1 MSEDTSAN
9 TDAQIRI
16 LLVDD
21 QPIIAEGIRRMLAS
35 ESDMQLTY
43 TEDPAQAIEK
53 AVEIDATIILQD
65 LVMPDADGMTLLRF
79 YKANHET
86 RDIPVIVLSSKEEAT
101 TKSEAFSYGASDY
114 LVKLPDAIEL
124 IARIRAHAKN
134 YILQKER
141 DSAFFALRQLKKQ
154 LETSNKKLQELST
167 KDGLTGIANRRHFDE
182 TLETDLQ
189 DGLKNNTPV
198 SLVLIDIDYFKD
210 FNDNYGH
217 QLGDDCLKEVASL
230 LSKACLN
237 PQDLAARYGGEE
249 FVALLSGTDEAQA
262 LKVAER
268 FNEMLERTCIEH
280 RHSGVASHIT
290 VSMGIAT
297 HDTGNS
303 YKAKDLIEE
312 ADRALYR
319 AKESGRNRAV
329 LASSLSNEVSSGA
342 S

>member
-1 MSEDTSAN
+1 MSEDTSAD
-9 TDAQIRI
+9 TDSQIRI

-101 TKSEAFSYGASDY
+101 TKSEAFNYGASDY

-189 DGLKNNTPV
+189 DGINNNTPV
-198 SLVLIDIDYFKD
+198 SLILIDIDYFKD

-230 LSKACLN
+230 LSRACLN

-249 FVALLSGTDEAQA
+249 FVALLSGTEEAQA

-268 FNEMLERTCIEH
+268 FNEMLERTAIEH
-280 RHSGVASHIT
+280 KHSGVAPHIT
-290 VSMGIAT
+290 VSMGIST
-297 HDTGNS
+297 HDTGSS
-303 YKAKDLIEE
+303 YNAKDLIEE
-312 ADRALYR
+312 ADRALYK
-319 AKESGRNRAV
+319 AKESGRNRAI
-329 LASSLSNEVSSGA
+329 LASSLLDEK
-342 S
+342 

>member
-1 MSEDTSAN
+1 MSKNTSAN

-21 QPIIAEGIRRMLAS
+21 QPIIAEGIRRMLAG

-43 TEDPAQAIEK
+43 CEDPAQAIEK

-154 LETSNKKLQELST
+154 LESSNKKLQELST

-198 SLVLIDIDYFKD
+198 SLILIDIDYFKD

-230 LSKACLN
+230 LSNACLN

-249 FVALLSGTDEAQA
+249 FVALLSGTEEAQA

-268 FNEMLERTCIEH
+268 FNEVLERTCIEH
-280 RHSGVASHIT
+280 KHSGVAPCIT

-297 HDTGNS
+297 HDTGSS
-303 YKAKDLIEE
+303 YNAKDLIEA
-312 ADRALYR
+312 ADRALYK
-319 AKESGRNRAV
+319 AKESGRNRAI
-329 LASSLSNEVSSGA
+329 LASSLSNETPSGT

>member
-1 MSEDTSAN
+1 MDRDTISN
-9 TDAQIRI
+9 NFDTTIRI

-35 ESDMQLTY
+35 ETDMELSY
-43 TEDPAQAIEK
+43 VEDPSLAIEQ

-101 TKSEAFSYGASDY
+101 TKSEAFNYGASDY
-114 LVKLPDAIEL
+114 LVKLPDQIEL
-124 IARIRAHAKN
+124 IARIRSHAKN
-134 YILQKER
+134 YIMQKER

-154 LETSNKKLQELST
+154 LEASNKKLQELST
-167 KDGLTGIANRRHFDE
+167 KDGLTGISNRRHFDE
-182 TLETDLQ
+182 TLNDDLEDAAQ
-189 DGLKNNTPV
+189 NNSAV
-198 SLVLIDIDYFKD
+198 SLILIDIDYFKG
-210 FNDNYGH
+210 FNDTYGH

-249 FVALLSGTDEAQA
+249 FVALLSGTTEKDA
-262 LKVAER
+262 LKVADR
-268 FNEMLERTCIEH
+268 FREMLNAAKIKHEGSDVSEH
-280 RHSGVASHIT
+280 VT

-297 HDTGNS
+297 HDTAS
-303 YKAKDLIEE
+303 PRSAKELIEAADKALYKAKDT
-312 ADRALYR
+312 
-319 AKESGRNRAV
+319 GRNREV
-329 LASSLSNEVSSGA
+329 LASSLDES
-342 S
+342 

>member
-1 MSEDTSAN
+1 MEVEKASVDNIDSK
-9 TDAQIRI
+9 IRI

-21 QPIIAEGIRRMLAS
+21 QPIIAEGIKRMLAN
-35 ESDMQLTY
+35 EPDMDLTY
-43 TEDPAQAIEK
+43 VEDPGLAIET

-114 LVKLPDAIEL
+114 LVKLPDEIEL
-124 IARIRAHAKN
+124 IARIRSHARN
-134 YILQKER
+134 YIMQKER

-154 LETSNKKLQELST
+154 LEASNRKLQELST

-182 TLETDLQ
+182 TLENDLK
-189 DGLKNNTPV
+189 DAHKNNSPV
-198 SLVLIDIDYFKD
+198 SLILIDIDYFKD

-217 QLGDDCLKEVASL
+217 QLGDDCLKHVASL
-230 LSKACLN
+230 LSKSCLN

-249 FVALLSGTDEAQA
+249 FVALLTGTTEEQA
-262 LKVAER
+262 LSVAHR
-268 FNEMLERTCIEH
+268 FSELLKNANIEH
-280 RHSGVASHIT
+280 KHSGVSDCVT

-297 HDTGNS
+297 HDSTNHFGS
-303 YKAKDLIEE
+303 KELIEAADKALYKAKET
-312 ADRALYR
+312 
-319 AKESGRNRAV
+319 GRNREV
-329 LASSLSNEVSSGA
+329 LASDL
-342 S
+342 

>member
-1 MSEDTSAN
+1 MNAN
-9 TDAQIRI
+9 TSTNSDTKIRI

-35 ESDMQLTY
+35 EGDMELSY
-43 TEDPAQAIEK
+43 IEDPSLAIET
-53 AVEIDATIILQD
+53 AVNIDATIILQD

-86 RDIPVIVLSSKEEAT
+86 RDIPVIVLSSKEDAV

-114 LVKLPDAIEL
+114 LVKLPDQIEL

-154 LETSNKKLQELST
+154 LEASNRQLQELST
-167 KDGLTGIANRRHFDE
+167 KDGLTGISNRRHFDE
-182 TLETDLQ
+182 TLDADL
-189 DGLKNNTPV
+189 DDAVRNNTPV
-198 SLVLIDIDYFKD
+198 SLILIDIDYFKD

-217 QLGDDCLKEVASL
+217 QLGDDCLKEVAAL

-237 PQDLAARYGGEE
+237 PQDMAARYGGEE
-249 FVALLSGTDEAQA
+249 FVALLTGTTEAQA

-268 FNEMLERTCIEH
+268 FSDMLKTTGIEH
-280 RHSGVASHIT
+280 KFSGVADHIT

-297 HDTGNS
+297 HDTGSS
-303 YKAKDLIEE
+303 YNAKEIIEE
-312 ADRALYR
+312 ADKALYR
-319 AKESGRNRAV
+319 AKESGRNRFI
-329 LASSLSNEVSSGA
+329 LASALAEHA
-342 S
+342 

>member
-1 MSEDTSAN
+1 MNAHTSASSD
-9 TDAQIRI
+9 TKIRI

-35 ESDMQLTY
+35 ESDMELSY
-43 TEDPAQAIEK
+43 IENPSEAIET
-53 AVEIDATIILQD
+53 AVDIDATIILQD
-65 LVMPDADGMTLLRF
+65 LVMPEADGMTLLRF

-86 RDIPVIVLSSKEEAT
+86 RDIPVIVLSSKEDAI

-114 LVKLPDAIEL
+114 LVKLPDQIEL

-154 LETSNKKLQELST
+154 LEASNKKLQELST
-167 KDGLTGIANRRHFDE
+167 KDGLTGISNRRHFDE
-182 TLETDLQ
+182 TLDADLE
-189 DGLKNNTPV
+189 DAILNNTPV
-198 SLVLIDIDYFKD
+198 SLILIDIDYFKD

-217 QLGDDCLKEVASL
+217 QLGDDCLKEVAAL
-230 LSKACLN
+230 LCKACLN
-237 PQDLAARYGGEE
+237 PQDMAARYGGEE
-249 FVALLSGTDEAQA
+249 FVALLTGTTESQA

-268 FNEMLERTCIEH
+268 FSEMLEKACIEH
-280 RHSGVASHIT
+280 TFSAVANHVT

-297 HDTGNS
+297 HDTGSS
-303 YKAKDLIEE
+303 YNAKEIIEE

-319 AKESGRNRAV
+319 AKESGRNKYI
-329 LASSLSNEVSSGA
+329 LASALDEQA
-342 S
+342 